1 MTAFAPTAAPL
12 LARFPLPLVLRLAVR
27 DLRAGLRG
35 FGIFLACIA
44 LGVTAIVGVG
54 SVSRAFTDGLARRGD
69 IILGGDVA
77 FSTIHRELSAA
88 EAAWLKAHGDVS
100 TVAILRAMAR
110 RPDGVAALIEIKSVP
125 ANYPVR
131 GSVQLQPPQ
140 PLSAVLDLS
149 TGLYGVAV
157 DPALLVRL
165 DLHLGD
171 QLRIGDLS
179 VEIRAVLESEPDRL
193 ATGIG
198 FSPRVLM
205 STAAVRAT
213 GLIQPASLVRWIN
226 RVVLTGQA
234 PGRPIDAAAV
244 QRFVEAT
251 NATFPEAGWE
261 VRTRDNASPSFTK
274 NIERFTQ
281 FLTLVGLTALII
293 GGVGVANAVWL
304 YVDRKRPVIA
314 TLKSL
319 GATGHAVFWINL
331 AQVLLVAL
339 LAIAIGLFFGA
350 LLPFLLDAL
359 FGGLIPLPLAP
370 TVYPGELVVGI
381 VYGLLTTL
389 AFSVIPLGRAHD
401 VTVSALFRDR
411 VEPEAIWPRPIYS
424 AILVISVLA
433 LVSGA
438 ILTASDRRLALIYI
452 GSACAAFALLRA
464 IAFIVMA
471 VARRLPSSRSV
482 QLRLAVGNI
491 HRPGA
496 LTPSVILS
504 LGLGLSLLV
513 TLTVIDANIRAE
525 LTHTLPGRTPSFF
538 FLDIQNSNA
547 AAFDAFL
554 KSHGGPGMTI
564 ERVAMMRGRI
574 TKLNGQ
580 DVADVK
586 AADNV
591 SWVLDGDRGIT
602 YSSQVPEGSKLVA
615 GSWWAAD
622 YGGAPLVSLEKEI
635 ADGLKLSI
643 GDTISVNVF
652 GRTITARIANL
663 RRVDWRSFG
672 INFVLVFSP
681 NTFAGAP
688 HSFLAT
694 ATFPDGGNS
703 AQELQLLKQVAA
715 AFPEISSVRVK
726 EALDTIS
733 GVLRELALAIRAASA
748 VALAASLLVLAGAL
762 AAGQRSRI
770 YDAVILKTL
779 GATRAHLLFAYLL
792 EYAILGGV
800 TALFAVLT
808 GVTAAWF
815 IVAEIMK
822 LAFAPFWSATL
833 MVAAGGLVVT
843 VVLGLAGTF
852 RILGLKPAPF
862 LRAL

>member
-1 MTAFAPTAAPL
+1 MTALAPTAAPF
-12 LARFPLPLVLRLAVR
+12 LARFPMPLLVRLAFR
-27 DLRAGLRG
+27 DLRGGVRG

-54 SVSRAFTDGLARRGD
+54 SVSRAFTDGLARQGD

-77 FSTIHRELSAA
+77 FGTIHRELTAA
-88 EAAWLKAHGDVS
+88 ESAWLNAHGDVS
-100 TVAILRAMAR
+100 TIAILRAMAR
-110 RPDGVAALIEIKSVP
+110 RSDGVAALVEIKSVP
-125 ANYPVR
+125 ANYPIR
-131 GSVQLQPPQ
+131 GILDLQPPQ
-140 PLSAVLDLS
+140 PLSSALDQS
-149 TGLYGVAV
+149 RGLYGIAV
-157 DPALLVRL
+157 DPALLARL

-171 QLRIGDLS
+171 QLKIGDVA
-179 VEIRAVLESEPDRL
+179 VEIRAVLEAEPDHL

-213 GLIQPASLVRWIN
+213 GLIQPASLIRWIN

-234 PGRPIDAAAV
+234 PGRPADAAAV
-244 QRFVEAT
+244 QRFVEAA
-251 NATFPEAGWE
+251 NAAFPEAGWE
-261 VRTRDNASPSFTK
+261 VRTRDNASPSFAK
-274 NIERFTQ
+274 NVERFTQ

-319 GATGHAVFWINL
+319 GATGHAVFRINL
-331 AQVLLVAL
+331 AQVLLIAL
-339 LAIAIGLFFGA
+339 LAIAIGLFLGA
-350 LLPFLLDAL
+350 LLPFLLDGL
-359 FGGLIPLPLAP
+359 LGKLIPLPLAP
-370 TVYPGELVVGI
+370 TVYARELFVGI

-389 AFSVIPLGRAHD
+389 TFSVIPLGRAHD
-401 VTVSALFRDR
+401 VAVAVLFRDR
-411 VEPEAIWPRPIYS
+411 VEPEAIWPRPIYC
-424 AILVISVLA
+424 AMLAISVLA
-433 LVSGA
+433 LAGGA
-438 ILTASDRRLALIYI
+438 ILTASDQRLALIYV
-452 GSACAAFALLRA
+452 GSVCAVFALLRA
-464 IAFIVMA
+464 IAFMIMA
-471 VARRLPSSRSV
+471 AARRLPSSRSIL
-482 QLRLAVGNI
+482 LRLAVGNI

-513 TLTVIDANIRAE
+513 TLTVIDANIRTA

-538 FLDIQNSNA
+538 FLDIQNANA

-554 KSHGGPGMTI
+554 QSHGGSGMSI

-580 DVADVK
+580 DVANVK

-602 YSSQVPEGSKLVA
+602 YSGQIPDGSTLVA
-615 GSWWAAD
+615 GTWWSAD
-622 YGGAPLVSLEKEI
+622 YSGAPLVSLEKEI

-643 GDTISVNVF
+643 GDTISVNVS

-663 RRVDWRSFG
+663 RKVDWRSFG

-703 AQELQLLKQVAA
+703 GQELQLLKEVAA
-715 AFPEISSVRVK
+715 AFPEVSSVRVK
-726 EALDTIS
+726 EALDAIS
-733 GVLRELALAIRAASA
+733 AVLRELAMAIQAASG
-748 VALAASLLVLAGAL
+748 VALAASLMVLSGAL

-779 GATRAHLLFAYLL
+779 GATRARLLFAYLL
-792 EYAILGGV
+792 EYAIVGAV

-808 GVTAAWF
+808 GVAAAWF

-822 LAFAPFWSATL
+822 LPFAPFWSTTL
-833 MVAAGGLVVT
+833 VVAAGGLLVT
-843 VVLGLAGTF
+843 VLLGLAGTF